1 MAELKGKVAIVTGG
15 AGGIGK
21 ATVELFVQEGAAV
34 LIADVQDDRGQA
46 LADRLGES
54 AHYVH
59 TDVSDPESVQAVV
72 QVACE
77 RFGQLDIMFNN
88 AGIAGN
94 SHARALDDDFSDFER
109 VMKVDLLGVMLG
121 SRYAGEVMAKQGSG
135 SIINTASIGGSVG
148 GFGILT
154 YRAAKAG
161 VIAVTQSLAIDF
173 GEYNV
178 RVNSLSPGAT
188 QTEMVAMDMNE
199 GVSAELAQQMQ
210 AVSMKTMQ
218 EAQPLARTGTALDV
232 AQAALFLASDRSAQI
247 SGLDL
252 RIDGAAA
259 AGYPHNTLAK
269 MQREIGELMS
279 TG

>member
-21 ATVELFVQEGAAV
+21 ATVELFIQEGATV

-46 LADRLGES
+46 LADALGEH

-59 TDVSDPESVQAVV
+59 TDVSDPESVQAAV
-72 QVACE
+72 QTACE

-121 SRYAGEVMAKQGSG
+121 SRYAGEVMAKQGGG
-135 SIINTASIGGSVG
+135 SIINTASIGGSMG
-148 GFGILT
+148 GFGVLT

-178 RVNSLSPGAT
+178 RVNSLSPGPT
-188 QTEMVAMDMNE
+188 IGQN
-199 GVSAELAQQMQ
+199 AEA
-210 AVSMKTMQ
+210 AHAAANGGSINN
-218 EAQPLARTGTALDV
+218 GTAT
-232 AQAALFLASDRSAQI
+232 LFCHYL
-247 SGLDL
+247 
-252 RIDGAAA
+252 
-259 AGYPHNTLAK
+259 
-269 MQREIGELMS
+269 